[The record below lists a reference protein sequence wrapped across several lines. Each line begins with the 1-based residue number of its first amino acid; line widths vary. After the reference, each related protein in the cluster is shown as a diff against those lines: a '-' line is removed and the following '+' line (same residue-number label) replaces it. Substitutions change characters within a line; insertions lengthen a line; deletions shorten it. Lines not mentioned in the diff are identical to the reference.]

1 MTHAAELR
9 HVNVTSV
16 ILIVVGHDGLEADV
30 GAKEKLR
37 ARRRRRRRVGL
48 LGETAQAHADSDPFE
63 KKCRKEGRLAA
74 YKERHSA

>member
-1 MTHAAELR
+1 MLTHAAELR

-48 LGETAQAHADSDPFE
+48 FGETAQGTRRFRSIL
-63 KKCRKEGRLAA
+63 GRVL
-74 YKERHSA
+74 R